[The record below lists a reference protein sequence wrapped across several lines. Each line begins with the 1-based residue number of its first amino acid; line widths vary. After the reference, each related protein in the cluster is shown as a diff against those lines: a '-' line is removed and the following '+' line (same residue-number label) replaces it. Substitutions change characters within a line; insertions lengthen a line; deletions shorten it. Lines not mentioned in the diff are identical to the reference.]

1 MKIYKKQTLKII
13 NKTQNDLSNK
23 AVSDIPKSSSYDS
36 LKNQNKSF
44 TNNRLVLQKFTL
56 SKNSLTK
63 EEKKVF

>member
-56 SKNSLTK
+56 SKNSLTT
-63 EEKKVF
+63 EEKKVY

>member
-1 MKIYKKQTLKII
+1 MIAKEKKIVKEEILQAKIKE
-13 NKTQNDLSNK
+13 KTAKLL
-23 AVSDIPKSSSYDS
+23 